1 MTQADRVH
9 STPRRTASKIKPKK
23 SAISLVE
30 MSGLDLVPTR
40 KRHGKPATMRDYAT
54 IDFSPWTREPG
65 MKKNELL
72 PSDET
77 VNRLAVSCRIAY
89 ATMLKSR
96 EDLIAMHGKANHEL
110 VDELMADLADTA
122 ERLKELAEMVEGA
135 YARVLASA
143 AAAHTQGIKFKGVN
157 DKPARRKS
165 VQS

>member
-23 SAISLVE
+23 SAVSLVE

-40 KRHGKPATMRDYAT
+40 KSRGKPATMRDYAK

-65 MKKNELL
+65 MKKNELF
-72 PSDET
+72 PSDEK

-96 EDLIAMHGKANHEL
+96 EDLIAMHGKANHGLIDEFVANL
-110 VDELMADLADTA
+110 VDTA
-122 ERLKELAEMVEGA
+122 ERLKVLTEMVEGA
-135 YARVLASA
+135 FARVLASA
-143 AAAHTQGIKFKGVN
+143 AAAYTQGIKFKGVN